1 MVKNVALVTI
11 PNRDSPE
18 NGGAQGPYAY
28 GVVWMNGILSSLLL
42 KGERRQVLQGD
53 SDVGDKFEDAARAT
67 DPCLIIGFG
76 HGASDIWVGQYVP
89 TEERYS
95 TLLTPAN
102 ADLMAGRA
110 VYLLSCLTAQE
121 LGPALVNSGAISYAG
136 YNQEFTWV
144 GSETSS
150 PATDLHAAPFGTAA
164 TAYPKELIAGKTV
177 AEARDRAIA
186 VFNEE
191 IAKWEQSDDSYAREI
206 VKWLLWDRDAFIVLG
221 DDTTTAIIPR
231 IPVIL
236 IVGGAIVAGAVAYA
250 IYRRRKRR

>member
-53 SDVGDKFEDAARAT
+53 NDVGDKFEDAARAT

-102 ADLMAGRA
+102 ADMMAGRA

-136 YNQEFTWV
+136 YDQEFTWV
-144 GSETSS
+144 GSGAS
-150 PATDLHAAPFGTAA
+150 PATDLQAAPFGRAA

-177 AEARDRAIA
+177 KEAQDRAIA

-191 IAKWEQSDDSYAREI
+191 IAKWEQSTDSYAREI
-206 VKWLLWDRDAFIVLG
+206 VKWLLWDRDAFTVLG
-221 DDTTTAIIPR
+221 DTTTLAITPG

-236 IVGGAIVAGAVAYA
+236 IVGGVIAASAAAYA
-250 IYRRRKRR
+250 IYRWRKRR